1 MFQIDQSEHPDKVCM
16 VLSQE
21 YFYEAISRYS
31 GCLNPVNSNP
41 ISSDFL
47 VQPMMMYVDMAQFH
61 LELRIFLA

>member
-1 MFQIDQSEHPDKVCM
+1 M